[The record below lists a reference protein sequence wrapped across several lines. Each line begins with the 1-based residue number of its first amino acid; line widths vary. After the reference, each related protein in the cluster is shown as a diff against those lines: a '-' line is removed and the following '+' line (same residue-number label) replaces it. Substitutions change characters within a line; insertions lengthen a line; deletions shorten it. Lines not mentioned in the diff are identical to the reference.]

1 MRDRPFIQLHN
12 KTNMPNSV
20 KSLMNINESNILCLL
35 LLQAERLNCLLQK
48 EGRVKTTKVRSKAT
62 LEGMDGGLQIQEAV

>member
-1 MRDRPFIQLHN
+1 
-12 KTNMPNSV
+12 MPNSV
-20 KSLMNINESNILCLL
+20 KGFMNINESNICLL

-48 EGRVKTTKVRSKAT
+48 EGRVKATKMRSKAT